1 MTDQRKKILF
11 ILGVL
16 DSGGVA
22 KSLVNLVNTVDRTA
36 YDVSLLLVSNVRGP
50 YYDLLPADLN
60 IIHNDVLSAV
70 GSLNGLKYLLLHGH
84 FILAIGTIIRL
95 FVACFSKPWSAY
107 LLSRLMPALSDEYDL
122 IVDYNGQQQ
131 T

>member
-22 KSLVNLVNTVDRTA
+22 KSLVNLVNTIDRKV

-70 GSLNGLKYLLLHGH
+70 GSFKGLKYLLSVSYTHLT
-84 FILAIGTIIRL
+84 LPTNRE
-95 FVACFSKPWSAY
+95 V
-107 LLSRLMPALSDEYDL
+107 
-122 IVDYNGQQQ
+122 
-131 T
+131 